1 MNKEG
6 VFYDIEKYTV
16 KELTMIL
23 ISFFK
28 LDFESIQ
35 TYADLMKKI
44 NISINDY
51 KRKYNNIKNV
61 LFFEDARDK
70 IDNYLINRPY
80 SLRQLLNIN
89 EDNENIEEDYQS
101 QNQIHEDEDE
111 EDDNIIEESKNYN
124 LPTNVNDLT
133 QESLSKL
140 YNTFNMEYNS
150 LSIDTLEKSYMSLK
164 TRILNSNTSSIS
176 SSQIPSSEQ
185 LSLLKYIN
193 ASYQLLR
200 KYIINRLYGT

>member
-1 MNKEG
+1 
-6 VFYDIEKYTV
+6 
-16 KELTMIL
+16 MIL

-101 QNQIHEDEDE
+101 QNQIHEDEDEDE